1 MTRESAA
8 HWTDIVYRPLRRV
21 GRQVWGKGVSRP
33 PRTARRTDRYPALDN
48 ARFILIALVVVG
60 HLIEQLVHTG
70 PAADALYR
78 WIYLFHMPA
87 FVLISG
93 ALSSPVL
100 TRRRLVRI
108 VTGLLLPYVL
118 FQTLYPAWD
127 AWLFGSGDWSQG
139 YLTPYWLLWYL
150 LSLACWRLML
160 PVFARL
166 KYPLPIA
173 VAIALAAGAVSW
185 IGYPFSLS
193 RTLAFFPLFLL
204 GFRLRAWR
212 LQHLGG
218 TATRKSLAVLI
229 LAGTVAGAWFL
240 RGLDPQWLYASVDY
254 GTLGVA
260 PVLGAGI
267 RLALLAASSACALS
281 VLTLVPRRP
290 RWAGAGRRSIDAYLL
305 HGFLVRAALAAG
317 GFAWLDGAIPEGAA
331 LVVVVAAGWLIAGL
345 LSTRA
350 VDRLAR
356 PLMRPA
362 DWSLEKWRGIR
373 WRSVREWT
381 QAFKRFTG

>member
-21 GRQVWGKGVSRP
+21 GRQVWGEGVSRP

-70 PAADALYR
+70 PTADALYR

-127 AWLFGSGDWSQG
+127 AWLSGSGDWSQG

-173 VAIALAAGAVSW
+173 VAVALAAGAVSW

-193 RTLAFFPLFLL
+193 RTLVFFPLFVL
-204 GFRLRAWR
+204 GFRLRARR

-218 TATRKSLAVLI
+218 TAARKGLAVLV
-229 LAGTVAGAWFL
+229 LAGTAAGAWFL

-260 PVLGAGI
+260 PAVGAGV

-317 GFAWLDGAIPEGAA
+317 GFAWLDGAIPQGAA
-331 LVVVVAAGWLIAGL
+331 LVVVIAAGWLIAAV
-345 LSTRA
+345 LSTRI
-350 VDRLAR
+350 VDRMAR
-356 PLMRPA
+356 PLMRPG
-362 DWSLEKWRGIR
+362 DWTLETWRGIP
-373 WRSVREWT
+373 WAAIRERVHS
-381 QAFKRFTG
+381 FKRLY

>member
-8 HWTDIVYRPLRRV
+8 HWTDSVYRPLRRV
-21 GRQVWGKGVSRP
+21 GRQVWGPGVSRP
-33 PRTARRTDRYPALDN
+33 PRATRRPDRYPALDN
-48 ARFILIALVVVG
+48 ARFVLIALVVVG

-70 PAADALYR
+70 PTADALYR

-87 FVLISG
+87 FVLVSG

-173 VAIALAAGAVSW
+173 VAVALAAGAVSW

-229 LAGTVAGAWFL
+229 LAGTAAGAWFL

-260 PVLGAGI
+260 PAVGAGI
-267 RLALLAASSACALS
+267 RLALLTASSAC
-281 VLTLVPRRP
+281 
-290 RWAGAGRRSIDAYLL
+290 
-305 HGFLVRAALAAG
+305 
-317 GFAWLDGAIPEGAA
+317 
-331 LVVVVAAGWLIAGL
+331 
-345 LSTRA
+345 
-350 VDRLAR
+350 
-356 PLMRPA
+356 
-362 DWSLEKWRGIR
+362 
-373 WRSVREWT
+373 
-381 QAFKRFTG
+381 

>member
-1 MTRESAA
+1 MIRESAA
-8 HWTDIVYRPLRRV
+8 HWTETVYRPLRRV
-21 GRQVWGKGVSRP
+21 GRQVWGQGVSRP
-33 PRTARRTDRYPALDN
+33 PRAARRPDRFPALDN
-48 ARFILIALVVVG
+48 ARFVLIALVVVG

-127 AWLFGSGDWSQG
+127 AWLFGTGDWSQG

-150 LSLACWRLML
+150 LSLACWRVML

-173 VAIALAAGAVSW
+173 LAIALAAGAVSW

-193 RTLAFFPLFLL
+193 RTLVFFPLFLL

-212 LQHLGG
+212 LQHLGETG
-218 TATRKSLAVLI
+218 MRKGLAILV
-229 LAGTVAGAWFL
+229 LAGTAAGAWFL
-240 RGLDPQWLYASVDY
+240 RDLDPQWLYASVDY
-254 GTLGVA
+254 ATLGVTSLA
-260 PVLGAGI
+260 GAGI
-267 RLALLAASSACALS
+267 RLGLLVASSACALS

-317 GFAWLDGAIPEGAA
+317 GFAWLDGAMPEGAA
-331 LVVVVAAGWLIAGL
+331 LVVVIAAAWMIAAI
-345 LSTRA
+345 LSTRM
-350 VDRLAR
+350 VDRMAR
-356 PLMRPA
+356 PLMHPA
-362 DWSLEKWRGIR
+362 DWTIETWHGIPWRAIR
-373 WRSVREWT
+373 ARVH
-381 QAFKRFTG
+381 ALKRLY

>member
-1 MTRESAA
+1 MIRESAA

-21 GRQVWGKGVSRP
+21 GRQVWGQGVSRP
-33 PRTARRTDRYPALDN
+33 PRTTRRPDRYPALDN
-48 ARFILIALVVVG
+48 ARFVLIALVVVG

-100 TRRRLVRI
+100 TRRRLIRI

-127 AWLFGSGDWSQG
+127 AWLFGSGEWSQG

-166 KYPLPIA
+166 KYPLPVA

-193 RTLAFFPLFLL
+193 RTLVFFPLFLL

-218 TATRKSLAVLI
+218 TVTRKSIAVLI
-229 LAGTVAGAWFL
+229 LAGAAAGAWSL

-260 PVLGAGI
+260 PAVGAGI
-267 RLALLAASSACALS
+267 RLALLTASSACALS

-317 GFAWLDGAIPEGAA
+317 VFAWLDAAMPNGAA
-331 LVVVVAAGWLIAGL
+331 LVVVIAAGWAIAAV
-345 LSTRA
+345 LSTRV
-350 VDRLAR
+350 VDRMAR
-356 PLMRPA
+356 PLMHPA
-362 DWSLEKWRGIR
+362 GWTVEKWRDIPWRAIR
-373 WRSVREWT
+373 ERVH
-381 QAFKRFTG
+381 AFKRLD